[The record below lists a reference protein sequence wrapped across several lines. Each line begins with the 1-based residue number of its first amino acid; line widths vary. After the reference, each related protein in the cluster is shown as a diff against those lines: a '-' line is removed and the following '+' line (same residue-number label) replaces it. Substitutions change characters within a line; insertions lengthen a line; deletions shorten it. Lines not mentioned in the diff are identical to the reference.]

1 MSKFLNL
8 SIVILLL
15 IPVIITGQGSILMMG
30 GGSDAYY
37 SGAWVEPVYIWFVQ
51 QADSGKI
58 INIDVSDVA
67 QGYADDFIT
76 CGADPSSHPL
86 QIATSTAA
94 NDSAIYRELI
104 SAKGI
109 FIEGGDQW
117 DYVKTWKNTLVVDA
131 IHYVFNNGGVIG
143 GTSAGLAIEGSV
155 SFSAQYGSL
164 YPEDAAYNP
173 YSMDMQ
179 FEDDF
184 LQILPGVL
192 TDSHFHPRG
201 RLGRLVPMLAR
212 RIQDYHEDLVGIGID
227 EKTAL
232 CLNPDR
238 TGKVYGIGSVTIIH
252 KTDESHIA
260 CTPNEPVVFTNI
272 CMHQLIH
279 GMEYDIPNRQ
289 VLHPENVLEAVYPT
303 QPEFRYHTLMIE
315 GSDESAVFDG
325 TVVIT
330 KLTSSPTNAWYGRLE
345 QVAGNENLPQSII
358 IPRLYSNSDYF
369 ENRWVGGMYG
379 AASHP
384 GYFTIYLDDN
394 CRASISSDG
403 TLTTD
408 KLVYILDTQTMTYAG
423 FKYPQNSNHP
433 GMVNARLHFLN
444 STESFQVSTRQVNT
458 GIAFKNPGIPD
469 VFLLI
474 SCYPNPFNSILT
486 VNYQIPVSGRTIISI
501 FSLDG
506 KYTKSIINSFQSRG
520 THTIKWNFDSAYS
533 SGLYFI
539 RLRNSSYTKTIKV
552 LYLK

>member
-1 MSKFLNL
+1 MKKIFRLF
-8 SIVILLL
+8 SILILL
-15 IPVIITGQGSILMMG
+15 IPVLLFPQGSLLMMG

-37 SGAWVEPVYIWFVQ
+37 PGSWVAPVYIWFVQ

-58 INIDVSDVA
+58 INIDVSSVA
-67 QGYADDFIT
+67 QGYADDFIS
-76 CGADPSSHPL
+76 CGADPASHSL
-86 QIATSTAA
+86 QIATRTAA
-94 NDSAIYRELI
+94 NDSAIFKELI

-117 DYVKTWKNTLVVDA
+117 DYVKTWKNTLVEDA
-131 IHYVFNNGGVIG
+131 IHYVFENGGVIG

-173 YSMDMQ
+173 YSTDMQ

-184 LQILPGVL
+184 LQILPGVI

-232 CLNPDR
+232 CLKPDR

-252 KTDESHIA
+252 KTDKSVIH
-260 CTPNEPVVFTNI
+260 CTPYEPVVFTNL
-272 CMHQLIH
+272 CLHQLIDE
-279 GMEYDIPNRQ
+279 MEYDLTNRQ
-289 VLHPENVLEAVYPT
+289 VLHPENVLKAVFQV
-303 QPEFRYHTLMIE
+303 QPEFRYQTLTIN
-315 GSDESAVFDG
+315 GSDESAAYDG
-325 TVVIT
+325 AVVIT
-330 KLTSSPTNAWYGRLE
+330 KLTGSATNAWYGRLE
-345 QVAGNENLPQSII
+345 QSVGNENIPQSII

-369 ENRWVGGMYG
+369 ENRWIGGMYG
-379 AASHP
+379 AADHP
-384 GYFTIYLDDN
+384 GYIAIYLDDD
-394 CRASISSDG
+394 CHVRISSDG
-403 TLTTD
+403 ILTTD
-408 KLVYILDTQTMTYAG
+408 KLVYILDTGTMTHAG

-433 GMVNARLHFLN
+433 GMVNTRLHFLN
-444 STESFQVSTRQVNT
+444 SFESFQLSTRQVNT
-458 GIAFKNPGIPD
+458 GIAFENPDIPD
-469 VFLLI
+469 DYLLI
-474 SCYPNPFNSILT
+474 SCFPNPFNAILT
-486 VNYQIPVSGRTIISI
+486 VHYQIPVTAHTEISI

-506 KYTKSIINSFQSRG
+506 KYTKSIINSVQNRG
-520 THTIKWNFDSAYS
+520 KHTIHWNFNSNYG